1 MEIKNETEWLSEDIE
16 ALIAGRRPTGTTVHV
31 NTLRQPGRSVDR
43 MSLWERHHNGT
54 TLVIR
59 LPSRQRLEAMST
71 ALERL
76 ADPEWV
82 NMPRVLTYT
91 LFLSLSA
98 TGEHYERRRP
108 GESEPT
114 VPASFSH
121 VLRMPTKRRP
131 QSATTFEVGAVEQEL
146 KEAHRRLEYS
156 ASWYAAESARLLAD
170 YTKETE
176 KKRKRISM
184 LEKRLEKARRRTGS

>member
-16 ALIAGRRPTGTTVHV
+16 ALIDGRQPTSTTVHV
-31 NTLRQPGRSVDR
+31 NTMRQPGRSVDR
-43 MSLWERHHNGT
+43 MTLWEWNRNGL

-82 NMPRVLTYT
+82 NMPRGLTYT
-91 LFLSLSA
+91 LFLSLS
-98 TGEHYERRRP
+98 TGKTYDRRRP

-114 VPASFSH
+114 VPASFSK

-131 QSATTFEVGAVEQEL
+131 QSAPTFEVSAVEGEL

-184 LEKRLEKARRRTGS
+184 LEKRLEKARRRTGP